1 VKITVKI
8 SRTNEIKTIDLD
20 KESTVQ
26 DVLIKINLKPDTL
39 IVMNKN
45 KPIPIDD
52 EIKDK
57 QELTILQV
65 SSGG

>member
-1 VKITVKI
+1 MKVTIKI
-8 SRTNEIKTIDLD
+8 SRNNEIKTIDLE
-20 KESTVQ
+20 KGSKIQ
-26 DVLIKINLKPDTL
+26 DVLTKISMLPDTL

-52 EIKDK
+52 EVKEED
-57 QELTILQV
+57 ELTILQV

>member
-1 VKITVKI
+1 MKITVKI
-8 SRTNEIKTIDLD
+8 SRNNVIKTIDLE
-20 KESTVQ
+20 KGSKIQ
-26 DVLIKINLKPDTL
+26 DVLTKINMKPDTL

-52 EIKDK
+52 EVKEGD
-57 QELTILQV
+57 ELTILQV

>member
-1 VKITVKI
+1 MKVTIKI
-8 SRTNEIKTIDLD
+8 SRNNEIKTIDLE
-20 KESTVQ
+20 KGSKIQ
-26 DVLIKINLKPDTL
+26 DVLTKINMKPDTL

-52 EIKDK
+52 EVKEGD
-57 QELTILQV
+57 ELTILQV

>member
-1 VKITVKI
+1 MKITVKI

>member
-1 VKITVKI
+1 MKITIKI
-8 SRTNEIKTIDLD
+8 SRNNEIKTIDLE
-20 KESTVQ
+20 KGSKIQ
-26 DVLIKINLKPDTL
+26 DVLTKINMKPDTL

-52 EIKDK
+52 EAKEGD
-57 QELTILQV
+57 ELTILQV

>member
-1 VKITVKI
+1 MKIKVKLT
-8 SRTNEIKTIDLD
+8 RTNEK
-20 KESTVQ
+20 KEIELNTGSTVE
-26 DVLIKINLKPDTL
+26 DVLKKFNLKPDTV

-52 EIKDK
+52 EIKDEE
-57 QELTILQV
+57 ELTILQV